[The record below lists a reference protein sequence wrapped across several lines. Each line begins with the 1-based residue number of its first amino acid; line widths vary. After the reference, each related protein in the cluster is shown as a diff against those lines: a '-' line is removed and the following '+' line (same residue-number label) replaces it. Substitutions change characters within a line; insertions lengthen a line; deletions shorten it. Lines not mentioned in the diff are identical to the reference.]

1 MSDHKL
7 SRRGLLRLSALAGAG
22 ALLAACTPQVV
33 KETVVVQQTVVVEK
47 AKEVEKIVT
56 AAPKPMEKVTLELWD
71 WATDANDVN
80 LAAVKASVDA
90 FVEQESSHPGESW
103 STRPRSTRRCRSSW
117 RRSPATRRRTSLTW
131 ICSPS

>member
-47 AKEVEKIVT
+47 TKEVEKVVT
-56 AAPKPMEKVTLELWD
+56 SVPK
-71 WATDANDVN
+71 
-80 LAAVKASVDA
+80 
-90 FVEQESSHPGESW
+90 Q
-103 STRPRSTRRCRSSW
+103 R
-117 RRSPATRRRTSLTW
+117 RRSPWSSGIGPQTRMTPTLRQ
-131 ICSPS
+131 